1 MAIYRHVHV
10 EFWKDPKVLEELT
23 PEDKLF
29 FIYLLT
35 NPNTTQIGVYK
46 ITKKQIAF
54 ELGFSIES
62 VNALMD
68 RFINNYGLIKY
79 NNDTREICL
88 KNWGKYNLNK
98 LGKPMLDC
106 VRSELKN
113 VDDKS
118 LLEFIKPSISKDEI
132 VSLFDGKSQ
141 MEATLKQLENSNIPY
156 YMRKRMS
163 TFIKSQVKNNLDT
176 QENYKCNKCNDRTFI
191 LIDNEAVPCE
201 CRALREAESILK
213 HSGISKEFSKKTF
226 DNFDYSRNAFAVN
239 IYTLAKCYAN
249 SFKDIE
255 KERCNSVLFM
265 GQSGCGK
272 THLSLAIA
280 NNFMKNGIGVVY
292 MNYREDMTSIKQNIL
307 DSEVYNKYLNRYKNA
322 RVLLID
328 DLFKGN
334 ITPSD
339 INIIF
344 EIINYRYFN
353 NKPIIVSTEK
363 YKSDLLK
370 IDEAIGSRILEMCDK
385 FNIEVRGKGLNYRIY
400 G

>member
-132 VSLFDGKSQ
+132 VSLFD
-141 MEATLKQLENSNIPY
+141 EAIY
-156 YMRKRMS
+156 
-163 TFIKSQVKNNLDT
+163 LD
-176 QENYKCNKCNDRTFI
+176 KVNDK
-191 LIDNEAVPCE
+191 DNHKYDD
-201 CRALREAESILK
+201 R
-213 HSGISKEFSKKTF
+213 
-226 DNFDYSRNAFAVN
+226 
-239 IYTLAKCYAN
+239 YTLSTQK
-249 SFKDIE
+249 KKE
-255 KERCNSVLFM
+255 KEN
-265 GQSGCGK
+265 
-272 THLSLAIA
+272 
-280 NNFMKNGIGVVY
+280 KNKKENKNIGEKS
-292 MNYREDMTSIKQNIL
+292 N
-307 DSEVYNKYLNRYKNA
+307 
-322 RVLLID
+322 
-328 DLFKGN
+328 G
-334 ITPSD
+334 SD
-339 INIIF
+339 IKTTREFKHTVLYEKEDEHIYKKPS
-344 EIINYRYFN
+344 EEQLRYAR
-353 NKPIIVSTEK
+353 E
-363 YKSDLLK
+363 L
-370 IDEAIGSRILEMCDK
+370 
-385 FNIEVRGKGLNYRIY
+385 
-400 G
+400 

>member
-46 ITKKQIAF
+46 ITKKQIDF

-118 LLEFIKPSISKDEI
+118 LLEFIKPS
-132 VSLFDGKSQ
+132 
-141 MEATLKQLENSNIPY
+141 
-156 YMRKRMS
+156 
-163 TFIKSQVKNNLDT
+163 
-176 QENYKCNKCNDRTFI
+176 
-191 LIDNEAVPCE
+191 
-201 CRALREAESILK
+201 
-213 HSGISKEFSKKTF
+213 
-226 DNFDYSRNAFAVN
+226 
-239 IYTLAKCYAN
+239 
-249 SFKDIE
+249 
-255 KERCNSVLFM
+255 RCV
-265 GQSGCGK
+265 
-272 THLSLAIA
+272 
-280 NNFMKNGIGVVY
+280 
-292 MNYREDMTSIKQNIL
+292 
-307 DSEVYNKYLNRYKNA
+307 
-322 RVLLID
+322 
-328 DLFKGN
+328 
-334 ITPSD
+334 
-339 INIIF
+339 
-344 EIINYRYFN
+344 
-353 NKPIIVSTEK
+353 
-363 YKSDLLK
+363 
-370 IDEAIGSRILEMCDK
+370 
-385 FNIEVRGKGLNYRIY
+385 
-400 G
+400 